1 MAGLFRFPGEPRWNG
16 AREAVE
22 LEVELGEYRGLVLVP
37 RRVLHDLLGSR
48 PTPEQCVERC
58 HLHRTELERLAEAKI
73 RAREL
78 EEDANVLLSGRDL
91 RRGVRHRG

>member
-1 MAGLFRFPGEPRWNG
+1 MFRFPGEPRWNG

-22 LEVELGEYRGLVLVP
+22 FEVELGEYRGLVLVP
-37 RRVLHDLLGSR
+37 RRVFHDLLGRR
-48 PTPEQCVERC
+48 PTPEQCVDCC
-58 HLHRTELERLAEAKI
+58 HRHRTELERLAEAKI
-73 RAREL
+73 LAREL